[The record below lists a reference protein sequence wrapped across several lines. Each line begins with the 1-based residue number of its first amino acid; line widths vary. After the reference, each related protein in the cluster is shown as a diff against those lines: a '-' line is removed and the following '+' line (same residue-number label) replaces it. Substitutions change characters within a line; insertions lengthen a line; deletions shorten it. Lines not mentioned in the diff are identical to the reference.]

1 MNTNRF
7 GTDGSLSVVYM
18 YEVNVPLRVGY
29 RRAGETH
36 SILFCVY
43 VLFLCMHTNTVF
55 WRGFMPHG
63 L

>member
-1 MNTNRF
+1 MNTNGF
-7 GTDGSLSVVYM
+7 GTDGSLSVYTH
-18 YEVNVPLRVGY
+18 EVNAPLRVGY

-36 SILFCVY
+36 GILFCVY

-55 WRGFMPHG
+55 WRGFLPRG